1 MTEARRFR
9 TRYPAHAVALVVGA
23 VLLAVAEVI
32 MMGLLLM
39 PLIPLIPLFF
49 AAVVGHGCLLAAALD
64 YARSHAHIE
73 PIGSPHSERPKGA
86 REAPHRGT
94 PQPAWR

>member
-23 VLLAVAEVI
+23 VLLAVAEVL
-32 MMGLLLM
+32 MMALLLM

-64 YARSHAHIE
+64 YARSHAVVE
-73 PIGSPHSERPKGA
+73 PVESPHHETRRK
-86 REAPHRGT
+86 APPHGSAA
-94 PQPAWR
+94 QPA

>member
-1 MTEARRFR
+1 MTDPRRFR

-23 VLLAVAEVI
+23 VLLAVAEVL

-39 PLIPLIPLFF
+39 PFIPLIPLFF

-64 YARSHAHIE
+64 YARSHARVE
-73 PIGSPHSERPKGA
+73 PLGSTRPETPKRA
-86 REAPHRGT
+86 REAPHGGT
-94 PQPAWR
+94 PQPAWH